1 MSSLAPWSSSFRGIH
16 PTAVVHPKAELH
28 ETVTVGPHSVIGEHV
43 QIGPD
48 TVIGPNVVIEGW
60 TQIGQGNRILPGAVI
75 GTEPQDLKYNGAPSQ
90 VLIGDRNRI
99 RECVTINRAT
109 EEGEA
114 TILGDDNLLMAYV
127 HVAHNCLIG
136 SRVVITNS
144 VMLAG
149 HVQIES
155 RARLGGGTGIHQ
167 FTHIGEL
174 AMVGGMSRIDRD
186 VPPFLLAEGHPGKI
200 RGPNW
205 VGLKRANLPE
215 SDLNALKQ
223 AFRLLYRSEMPLEKA
238 LQTLRDWPES
248 DLISHLLTF
257 LENSLSQPQRRGPL
271 PGHRPHQG

>member
-43 QIGPD
+43 RIGPE
-48 TVIGPNVVIEGW
+48 TVVGPNVVIEGW
-60 TQIGQGNRILPGAVI
+60 TEIGEGNQIFPGAVI
-75 GTEPQDLKYNGAPSQ
+75 GMEPQDLKYNGAPSQ
-90 VLIGDRNRI
+90 VIIGNYNRI

-114 TILGDDNLLMAYV
+114 TVLGDHNLLMAYV
-127 HVAHNCLIG
+127 HVAHNCTIG
-136 SRVVITNS
+136 EKVVITNS

-149 HVQIES
+149 HVHIES
-155 RARLGGGTGIHQ
+155 RARLGGGSGIHQ

-186 VPPFLLAEGHPGKI
+186 VPPYLLAEGHPGKI
-200 RGPNW
+200 RGPNL

-215 SDLNALKQ
+215 VDLNTLKN
-223 AFRLLYRSEMPLEKA
+223 AFRLLYRSEIPLEKA
-238 LQTLRDWPES
+238 LQTLRTWPES
-248 DLISHLLTF
+248 ELLNHLLIF
-257 LENSLSQPQRRGPL
+257 IEESLSEPLRRGPL
-271 PGHRPHQG
+271 PGHRPHRG